1 VLNPVYNIY
10 KNKIKIKKLKKF
22 NFKAFKKV
30 MPLKV
35 FKAHYIRDFY
45 TPDQLADFRDAFNID
60 QLSLDIALMKRSL
73 LNRIVTQKYYA
84 IFFPKE
90 FPNRFRKKKNANIYD
105 ENQKKKI

>member
-1 VLNPVYNIY
+1 MIVEVLN
-10 KNKIKIKKLKKF
+10 
-22 NFKAFKKV
+22 KAFKKV

-45 TPDQLADFRDAFNID
+45 TPAQLADFRDAFNID

-90 FPNRFRKKKNANIYD
+90 FPNRFRKKKRKYLRRKPKRRNYFRHRTDPAAYIRRLRS
-105 ENQKKKI
+105 